1 MQEVEVRPRE
11 AAAAAATI
19 SLTAPAAAR
28 GSRGSSGDSSELEP
42 TASGSV
48 TSGGSS
54 GGADESP
61 MDLSS
66 GGATTAVSALPG
78 GMAMPITPSTLMHN
92 AGLVRLDEDHP
103 LLNARKLNARML
115 AEFVK
120 AQHLAQRQKANETTP
135 PSAAAAAAAEIVA
148 SRMHHPKKRPYTP
161 LPEDAFVDARS
172 GLIPLDLLRAK
183 LELQQERRSPDS
195 GETERNS
202 SNSSTPSI
210 ASSIANNVVSNG
222 NNNATTM
229 PSGREVKKRRLDA
242 LLNRKF
248 AVADSPPSEQ
258 GSSPSPRP
266 MMLHAPSPPLPVV
279 PMALMPTHHVGNG
292 GGGGGVG
299 SSRRKSSEHQPRKA
313 NRRKQSHPQ
322 SPPTLSV
329 RPTAELFP
337 QRPLSPSKVS
347 ATMMSSP
354 LRPLA
359 IPSPSPIER
368 KTTPRQ
374 AENGG
379 GEAEALKGQILQ
391 LQLMQAALLSASAAN
406 PTASDLLKTA
416 LGGAATGQ
424 QQSLLHYGYFAQMLQ
439 NLQSQQTKLVEQL
452 VAGKA
457 GGGGGAPKAEPD
469 LPLLPG
475 GFKFPPT
482 TESILREPPRNHQ
495 VRIISEIIGA
505 GVQFSR
511 HEFLQICQEESRT
524 AHCPINATRRKEG
537 RVKGEMCLSVT
548 LLDGGVRCVR

>member
-1 MQEVEVRPRE
+1 MQEVEARPRE
-11 AAAAAATI
+11 AGAAAAPATI
-19 SLTAPAAAR
+19 SLTTPAAPR

-54 GGADESP
+54 GADESP

-66 GGATTAVSALPG
+66 GGATAAVPAMLPG
-78 GMAMPITPSTLMHN
+78 MMAMPITPTTLMHN
-92 AGLVRLDEDHP
+92 AALVDHP
-103 LLNARKLNARML
+103 LLNARKLKAQML

-120 AQHLAQRQKANETTP
+120 AQHLAQQQKANETTP
-135 PSAAAAAAAEIVA
+135 PSAAAAAAAEVA
-148 SRMHHPKKRPYTP
+148 SSRMHHPKKRPYTP

-202 SNSSTPSI
+202 SNSSTPPSLGP
-210 ASSIANNVVSNG
+210 ANNVVSSG
-222 NNNATTM
+222 NNNATS
-229 PSGREVKKRRLDA
+229 SGREVKKRRLDA
-242 LLNRKF
+242 LLNKKF
-248 AVADSPPSEQ
+248 AVTDSPPSELE
-258 GSSPSPRP
+258 SSPSPRS
-266 MMLHAPSPPLPVV
+266 MMPQVVSPPLPVA
-279 PMALMPTHHVGNG
+279 PAAALPPAHHVGNG
-292 GGGGGVG
+292 GG
-299 SSRRKSSEHQPRKA
+299 SRRKSSEHQPRKA

-337 QRPLSPSKVS
+337 QRPLSPSKVN
-347 ATMMSSP
+347 ATMMASP

-359 IPSPSPIER
+359 IPSPSPVER
-368 KTTPRQ
+368 KP
-374 AENGG
+374 ENNGCGGGG

-406 PTASDLLKTA
+406 PATSDLLKTA

-457 GGGGGAPKAEPD
+457 GGGGGAPRAEPD
-469 LPLLPG
+469 PPQLPG
-475 GFKFPPT
+475 RFKFPPT

-495 VRIISEIIGA
+495 VRIISQTFGRGA
-505 GVQFSR
+505 IFASR
-511 HEFLQICQEESRT
+511 APS
-524 AHCPINATRRKEG
+524 KS
-537 RVKGEMCLSVT
+537 VKGRAQPLIV
-548 LLDGGVRCVR
+548 L